1 MTKTNIMD
9 YDANE
14 ARIRKMLDEVNVD
27 SSFTEDEMENI
38 LQSDSEGEEDN
49 VEVNEYYPESD
60 PEDSD
65 AVESETD
72 DCFEFKYGEYIVYN
86 FFKSDQSGIKEF
98 NCVS

>member
-1 MTKTNIMD
+1 MD

-65 AVESETD
+65 ADESETVICIECD
-72 DCFEFKYGEYIVYN
+72 NENISGE
-86 FFKSDQSGIKEF
+86 SE
-98 NCVS
+98 

>member
-65 AVESETD
+65 ADESETD
-72 DCFEFKYGEYIVYN
+72 DCFEFEYGEYIVYN

-98 NCVS
+98 NCVI

>member
-1 MTKTNIMD
+1 MD

-65 AVESETD
+65 ADESETD
-72 DCFEFKYGEYIVYN
+72 DHSAEPKMKKRKQS
-86 FFKSDQSGIKEF
+86 KSDG
-98 NCVS
+98 